1 MVESEREVYG
11 PVETLHPVISGD
23 ESRRKKSDGV
33 SSISV
38 RLNI

>member
-11 PVETLHPVISGD
+11 LVETLHPVSGG
-23 ESRRKKSDGV
+23 ENRRKKSDGV

-38 RLNI
+38 RFNI